1 MVKQFNAAS
10 GRRFWGEGE
19 RLSEFS
25 YRTNDY
31 LTDEKKRKKKQSLRK
46 AITKM
51 VSTINYLGNEKI
63 TFDKMCIIYTR
74 GPGRV

>member
-1 MVKQFNAAS
+1 MGKQFNAVS
-10 GRRFWGEGE
+10 VGQRFWRG
-19 RLSEFS
+19 RFFEFS

-31 LTDEKKRKKKQSLRK
+31 LTDEKKRKKPSLSE

-51 VSTINYLGNEKI
+51 VSIINYLGNEKI

-74 GPGRV
+74 ESRRV